1 MFLQFLKGHGLMMTI
16 FGSLSQVHVSNV
28 MRQLRRGAP
37 DVYQVEMRVSQSLA
51 QMKTNKN
58 PVLLK
63 LEWSQSRSEQIFLR
77 QSLSCVQ

>member
-1 MFLQFLKGHGLMMTI
+1 MFLQFLLSHGLMMTI
-16 FGSLSQVHVSNV
+16 FGSLSQVHGSNV

-37 DVYQVEMRVSQSLA
+37 DVYQVVMRVSQSLA

-63 LEWSQSRSEQIFLR
+63 LVWSQSRSELMFLR